1 MSRRPALAAIA
12 LGLGTALGVAI
23 VRVGGSEPC
32 RPGDARPAAP
42 TEPARRDDLVAPG
55 PRHAPVPGHP
65 GGAAATREFEAI
77 TRSFETLAGLPSGD
91 PAIEFGHRLE
101 AAISPENAV
110 AYVDALLSTDSPV
123 VERVAHAALAR
134 AGDRASF
141 EELLRRHSGTSLA
154 RRGRILALFEDVRTT
169 AAVETLVSA
178 IEADTSEKRSP
189 LLVSAMRGLASVAT
203 PESIAYLI
211 GQLST
216 PNEAFAWIALE
227 AVRTPQGREL
237 IRAAARGN
245 KDSAGLPAD
254 RLANLAR
261 IADEPAP
268 AEGPAPR

>member
-1 MSRRPALAAIA
+1 MSRRPALAALA
-12 LGLGTALGVAI
+12 LGLGAALGVAI
-23 VRVGGSEPC
+23 VRVGGSETF
-32 RPGDARPAAP
+32 RSGDARPAAP
-42 TEPARRDDLVAPG
+42 TEPTRRDDLVASRPLRARAPG
-55 PRHAPVPGHP
+55 YPD
-65 GGAAATREFEAI
+65 GAAAARDLEAVA
-77 TRSFETLAGLPSGD
+77 RSFETLAGLPSGD
-91 PAIEFGHRLE
+91 PAIELGHRLE

-110 AYVDALLSTDSPV
+110 AYVDALLSTESPA

-141 EELLRRHSGTSLA
+141 EELLRRHAGTSLA
-154 RRGRILALFEDVRTT
+154 RRGRILALLEDVRTP
-169 AAVETLVSA
+169 AAVEVLVSA
-178 IEADTSEKRSP
+178 IGADTSEKRSP

-211 GQLST
+211 GQLWT
-216 PNEAFAWIALE
+216 HNEAYAWIALE
-227 AVRTPQGREL
+227 AVHTPQGREL